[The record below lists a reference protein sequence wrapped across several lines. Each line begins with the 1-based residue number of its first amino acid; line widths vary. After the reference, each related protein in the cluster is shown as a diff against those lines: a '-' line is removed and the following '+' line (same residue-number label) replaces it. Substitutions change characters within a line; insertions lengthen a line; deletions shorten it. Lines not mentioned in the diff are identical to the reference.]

1 MEGLTFCPGP
11 NMIDVSFP
19 KDSASGNSQHS
30 VLTPVI
36 TIYLLLIY
44 PIFQFVIRWL
54 VHFYRLT
61 PHNWGG
67 TRLSCRDIPHSLAP
81 LHHQYSDQIYMLHW
95 RMMHIHLANLCATP
109 FFL

>member
-1 MEGLTFCPGP
+1 MDVKGMNHRDYKKRGPDHTKLEGLTFCPGP

-54 VHFYRLT
+54 IHFYTLT
-61 PHNWGG
+61 PHN
-67 TRLSCRDIPHSLAP
+67 
-81 LHHQYSDQIYMLHW
+81 
-95 RMMHIHLANLCATP
+95 
-109 FFL
+109 